1 MAVEPLPLGRGFT
14 QFRGTCTSVSF
25 VITVVGEALID
36 IIVDPAGNVTS
47 VVGGAPL
54 NTART
59 IARLGVPATF
69 LGGVSTDAFG
79 ARIMR
84 LLEADG
90 VGYALGKQVDEPTTL
105 AIAQIDADGA
115 ATYRFMMEGTSAA
128 AVTSQ
133 AALSHVGPQCSALHV
148 GTLGLV
154 LQPLAD
160 ATAAVVE
167 ASPADRLVMVDP
179 NCRPSVMSSS
189 DVFDRTL
196 RAVLERADVVKVSG
210 DDLAFIYPSIEVH
223 DAAVRLQRE
232 SGAVVLFTDGAK
244 SVHVLTESDDVVL
257 EVPKVAVVDTV
268 GAGDSFSGGF
278 LAQWQSKGLG
288 RADVANLD
296 EVLSAA
302 RFGIAVAA
310 ITCQRAG
317 ADPPNVQEV
326 EMCRR

>member
-1 MAVEPLPLGRGFT
+1 MIVEPPPLGRGST
-14 QFRGTCTSVSF
+14 HVRGTCTSVPS
-25 VITVVGEALID
+25 VVTVVGEALID

-84 LLEADG
+84 LLQADG
-90 VGYALGKQVDEPTTL
+90 VGYALGEQVDEPTTL

-128 AVTSQ
+128 AVTPQ

-160 ATAAVVE
+160 ATAAVV
-167 ASPADRLVMVDP
+167 AVSPADRLVMVDP
-179 NCRPSVMSSS
+179 NCRPSVMTSS

-210 DDLAFIYPSIEVH
+210 DDLAFIYPSMEVH

-244 SVHVLTESDDVVL
+244 SVHVLTESDDVIL
-257 EVPKVAVVDTV
+257 EVPRVVVVDTV

-278 LAQWQSKGLG
+278 LAQWQSRGLG

-296 EVLSAA
+296 AVLSAA

-310 ITCQRAG
+310 ITCQRPG
-317 ADPPNVQEV
+317 ADPPNVQEMKV
-326 EMCRR
+326 H